1 MLKDVT
7 IGFPSKE
14 TLYIYSR
21 PDDLK
26 PTVSRDNINCS
37 ITERPNITVPTTGLD
52 EEIRSMVLDDTRVL
66 IAAPFNAGT
75 RVTIIRFLNDKDEG
89 YYKEYHIPMDI
100 TKRPIDPFKCI
111 LSYFLLN
118 GSMMFSNREKKKILG
133 AMMPKLSRVPVNYQF
148 GRYRIYIQEDLKI
161 KIKSKHGFYIGDYHG
176 ITECVRNNLNGKNN
190 DEHIRR

>member
-26 PTVSRDNINCS
+26 PTVSRGNINCG

-89 YYKEYHIPMDI
+89 YYKEYHIYI
-100 TKRPIDPFKCI
+100 V
-111 LSYFLLN
+111 LSIYF
-118 GSMMFSNREKKKILG
+118 
-133 AMMPKLSRVPVNYQF
+133 
-148 GRYRIYIQEDLKI
+148 
-161 KIKSKHGFYIGDYHG
+161 
-176 ITECVRNNLNGKNN
+176 
-190 DEHIRR
+190 